1 MSRISRRTIR
11 AVYYSDQARWYIR
24 RHQVLPLKPKR
35 LQLRLVGETRRLDVV
50 CRDGRLR
57 LRSSS
62 LRERPWFL
70 PGMTDESWQRII
82 GAVRDDTQDLSIA
95 AWVTSD
101 KFSERRQAVSP
112 RLLVEVGDPIDVKL
126 LIEGAAFDGA
136 LHDPT
141 AGYRK
146 VKVKVGRIKLMTIEN

>member
-11 AVYYSDQARWYIR
+11 AVYYSDQGRWYIR
-24 RHQVLPLKPKR
+24 RRQVLPLKPKR

-50 CRDGRLR
+50 CRDGQLRLR
-57 LRSSS
+57 LSS

-82 GAVRDDTQDLSIA
+82 AAVRDDTQDLSMT

-101 KFSERRQAVSP
+101 KFSDRRQAISP
-112 RLLVEVGDPIDVKL
+112 HLLVEVGDPIDVTL
-126 LIEGAAFDGA
+126 LIEGTAFDGA

-141 AGYRK
+141 AGFRE
-146 VKVKVGRIKLMTIEN
+146 VKAKAGRIKLMTIEN